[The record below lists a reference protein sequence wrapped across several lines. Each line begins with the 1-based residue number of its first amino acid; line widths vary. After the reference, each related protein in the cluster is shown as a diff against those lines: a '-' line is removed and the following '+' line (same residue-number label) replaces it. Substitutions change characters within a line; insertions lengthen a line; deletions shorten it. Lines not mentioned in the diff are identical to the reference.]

1 MQTFAES
8 TMNELLG
15 WYGYDKVELRDSE
28 ANDMRNY
35 RERRQQVS
43 VLKGKGTGV
52 ETGELPLSSSHR
64 FPRRHSTLDT
74 LSANISR
81 FIKSNASYVSW
92 RICNK
97 HRWRALFQ
105 VQRRIG
111 QILNCFNYKC
121 LSENSS
127 PKPRSL
133 ESKINPS
140 VLAMKPGER
149 EPPSVPSS
157 SPSSFSSAIP
167 SLTIPKEHK
176 SAPVIVPLIKPSA
189 GSVES
194 SFDILFTCERS
205 NCPVLQIQKSDEPDI
220 FLFFRDHP
228 ESYDVINQLLMGY
241 NIISITLCEFVWT
254 DIFKWIQG
262 YKCSW

>member
-43 VLKGKGTGV
+43 VLKGKGAGV
-52 ETGELPLSSSHR
+52 ETSWGKLLLSSFHR

-74 LSANISR
+74 LSCNDSG
-81 FIKSNASYVSW
+81 FVKSDASYISW
-92 RICNK
+92 RIRSK
-97 HRWRALFQ
+97 HQWRVLLQ
-105 VQRRIG
+105 VQWHIVK
-111 QILNCFNYKC
+111 ILNCFNFKC

-133 ESKINPS
+133 DTKVNPG
-140 VLAMKPGER
+140 VLTMKTGER

-157 SPSSFSSAIP
+157 SPSSFSSANP

-189 GSVES
+189 GSAES
-194 SFDILFTCERS
+194 RFDRLGHKYCSCVKGQMSFKPRS
-205 NCPVLQIQKSDEPDI
+205 HMKPI
-220 FLFFRDHP
+220 FFCC
-228 ESYDVINQLLMGY
+228 LLTTQTVVMRLL
-241 NIISITLCEFVWT
+241 IRC
-254 DIFKWIQG
+254 
-262 YKCSW
+262 